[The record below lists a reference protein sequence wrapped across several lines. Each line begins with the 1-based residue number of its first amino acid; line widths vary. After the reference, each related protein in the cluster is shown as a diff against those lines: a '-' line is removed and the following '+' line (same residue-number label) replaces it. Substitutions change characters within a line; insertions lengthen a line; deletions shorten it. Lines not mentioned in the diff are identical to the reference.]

1 MVGKGGRGRLTRR
14 NNELGPAGLV
24 AVAPG
29 IAQHARALETLD
41 LRWVRCLRCARRL
54 PPGLGRG
61 RHWEFGVE
69 CWG

>member
-14 NNELGPAGLV
+14 NNGLGPAGLA

-29 IAQHARALETLD
+29 IAQHARALQTLD
-41 LRWVRCLRCARRL
+41 LRWVLCVQCARRQ

-61 RHWEFGVE
+61 LRRECGVE
-69 CWG
+69 